1 MKRRLTEY
9 HFDGLIALTLFGVFA
24 VCVLIVLL
32 TGANAY
38 RRLVVRG
45 DEVIDRNACVQYIS
59 TRVRQAANPKEVAIE
74 DFGEGNALVLPD
86 KNGYGT
92 RVYYYDGYIM
102 ELYADTSLSLHP
114 RDGERI
120 MESQGVEMALDDGL
134 LSVTAIDSEGESTS
148 MVLSLQAEGRDA
160 DEE

>member
-32 TGANAY
+32 TGADAY

-59 TRVRQAANPKEVAIE
+59 TRVRQAANPKEVVIE

-86 KNGYGT
+86 KNGYGS
-92 RVYYYDGYIM
+92 RVY
-102 ELYADTSLSLHP
+102 
-114 RDGERI
+114 
-120 MESQGVEMALDDGL
+120 
-134 LSVTAIDSEGESTS
+134 
-148 MVLSLQAEGRDA
+148 
-160 DEE
+160 

>member
-32 TGANAY
+32 TGADAY

-74 DFGEGNALVLPD
+74 DFGEGNALVCGQT
-86 KNGYGT
+86 GYGT

>member
-32 TGANAY
+32 TGADAY

-74 DFGEGNALVLPD
+74 DFGEGNSLVLPD

-92 RVYYYDGYIM
+92 RVITM
-102 ELYADTSLSLHP
+102 TVILWSCTQTHP
-114 RDGERI
+114 CPCIRG
-120 MESQGVEMALDDGL
+120 MESALWNHRGL
-134 LSVTAIDSEGESTS
+134 RWPWTTAFC
-148 MVLSLQAEGRDA
+148 L
-160 DEE
+160 